1 MNKKALI
8 FGGGALALVAII
20 VACIFIFMGGEDAYR
35 SIKVFEID
43 GSCKV
48 ERDGDTLDAFKNMA
62 LSSGDTL
69 TVGDGSFTRLKLD
82 DDKYVYL
89 EANTKI
95 KLTATGTAN
104 DSKTAV
110 FIERGSM
117 LTEVKK
123 KLSATSSYDIVTP
136 NTTMSIRGTKTLT
149 EVVEDVVTGH
159 VQTSNAVLEG
169 QVKIK
174 AVKVKADGTVVS
186 VERDLGAGEGNAF
199 KSSKEELVSQEEMQV
214 IAETGASV
222 SGIKVEI
229 VSEEEAGVVFD
240 VATFDATFLESVK
253 SLLIADAEAAAGED
267 GLSQEEIDAIN
278 AQVNEAVKSLEVI
291 SEESQNAINAAEEPD
306 NPEPEPEVT
315 PQTSDDPIASSDSDI
330 RYVAEDDTQDEG
342 TTLVEGDTNLIDIA
356 DDADDDAGDNAGTVV
371 NNDDND
377 DESGTDDNNG
387 DDTADEEDADNA
399 DADEDDN
406 AGEDEEDNADDESDE
421 EDADKEDGEEDED
434 IEDSEEED
442 ADKEDDGEEEKSED
456 STDESAV
463 EADSNESDS
472 KTGSDQSSSQTLEP
486 AVSSKPVTY
495 SYSRSFSTSSQGSVS
510 EQDTVSLVF
519 KQGSEV
525 ISADMLPSSYAVNSP
540 LPGSNG
546 SNYSVS
552 VDSAHAA
559 EYQFTGWYVTE
570 QLAQE
575 ADPAKS
581 VANMPSSSSSNVP
594 LYAGIRKIPVKITI
608 TNMYPHAGRF
618 YAPERDSAGHEY
630 ALTGESEQYP
640 NILTISGYEYGDEFA
655 LPEEGYNALSYYNA
669 DLSETPYVGGFT
681 ESHIYD
687 YDKTRDE
694 PYYPLHIIGQEER
707 EVLFV
712 GYSTVSNVDLM
723 ETGGFTNI
731 ENEYTNLQQYHP
743 IENGVEGQMF
753 YNYNMVDY
761 PKAFGEEGAGINQKI
776 SLTTAALSYNDHDNI
791 YELKLYAYFG
801 TFVEINFDSY
811 YADKM
816 LIKTSDGDK
825 KLSELPTSQDINVI
839 EKSGSGER
847 TRIWR
852 IENYTLTTL
861 RQGSSSVV
869 IPEIKI
875 DTSTLNP
882 DKYTI
887 RLSDYSDYGTQKKIS
902 YINNGTLEIN
912 ESFYG
917 NGQETFALFDTEL
930 TKYVVLDLDI
940 DLTVNHLGDMNRYY
954 IKEAG
959 DSISKKYKMAVVEYE
974 WYTGHV
980 DPCAQEV
987 GAYGGHTIADDY
999 TLVGAPE
1006 SIDAFTSGQSSGNT
1020 KIRNYVMVPD
1030 DAYYPWGMKGEAKF
1044 SDNVIDDV
1052 DQENYEDYVG
1062 TELYSKLSYVGDPFG
1077 KLYGYSVSYGYGD
1090 NRKTVNALYSERN
1103 RGVPNDYSM
1112 IVKTNDTQSKSVGV
1126 LLSIGLD
1133 GELFDDSTQGQVVLK
1148 PLMGP
1153 HKQPF
1158 WFSLIYDYAG
1168 YEDGTYSYTYPN
1180 NVADGYMLRITLPS
1194 PGNLGVLGVR
1204 DNRLRCEYITDIAQ
1218 NYGPGVIDL
1227 TKISWGWREDNNT
1240 SPANYI
1246 ASYIDTVSQQL
1257 CEVTPTVDNK
1267 GFYYYDIPLMHLI
1280 DGWNSA
1286 GFNFVRGLISGSVD
1300 YTNVYMQQNLSA
1312 TDTPYAADSFS
1323 LLPDVG
1329 NYIPCAFDV
1338 RVNESDICKF
1348 TGFASVY
1355 AEGGWSLRRVVQ
1367 ESDHVNCQFK
1377 KWTVV
1382 EDLQFMTGTRLE
1394 GPFWGAYVY
1403 GKYASS
1409 GTYPELYGYYTGNN
1423 IVPCEGGYSK
1433 LLTYNS
1439 TGYIDTVL
1447 HGTTDTNRYGGLL
1460 ICWGGTGYVKFAN
1473 SNLSSITKYSDSNG
1487 SIEVATGDEA
1497 TVVLSAERNEIGS
1510 IDASHDIG
1518 QIIKLNGKVY
1528 MRICHTTLA
1537 GVTCLVEI
1545 TEDGANGSAIID
1557 SLMPPEQ

>member
-8 FGGGALALVAII
+8 FGGGAIAVVAIV
-20 VACIFIFMGGEDAYR
+20 VALIYIFTGGEDAYR

-43 GSCKV
+43 GTCKV

-69 TVGDGSFTRLKLD
+69 TVGEGSFTRLKLD

-95 KLTATGTAN
+95 NLTATGTAN
-104 DSKTAV
+104 DSKTMV
-110 FIERGSM
+110 YIERGSM

-149 EVVEDVVTGH
+149 EVYEDVLGAIK
-159 VQTSNAVLEG
+159 TSAAVVEG
-169 QVKIK
+169 QVKFSTIQKDKTGK
-174 AVKVKADGTVVS
+174 AVIVSTDLTVGQGYGVTTESKDLLSEDDVKHIADDGKTVDGQTA
-186 VERDLGAGEGNAF
+186 EEATH
-199 KSSKEELVSQEEMQV
+199 EELGSVLETPAFSDEFLTNIVAVLARSRDEDIEEGFVAEDITEEELNAAINVLNDVIDGKVELPDFVEKYIISQSQPYYSEPVVVDTPVTNDVTDTGAVQNVDPEPV
-214 IAETGASV
+214 IADEPVVAD
-222 SGIKVEI
+222 EP
-229 VSEEEAGVVFD
+229 EEAGEDTVVVD
-240 VATFDATFLESVK
+240 GTGESLVR
-253 SLLIADAEAAAGED
+253 
-267 GLSQEEIDAIN
+267 ID
-278 AQVNEAVKSLEVI
+278 
-291 SEESQNAINAAEEPD
+291 
-306 NPEPEPEVT
+306 
-315 PQTSDDPIASSDSDI
+315 DD
-330 RYVAEDDTQDEG
+330 
-342 TTLVEGDTNLIDIA
+342 A
-356 DDADDDAGDNAGTVV
+356 DDADDAVV
-371 NNDDND
+371 
-377 DESGTDDNNG
+377 E
-387 DDTADEEDADNA
+387 
-399 DADEDDN
+399 
-406 AGEDEEDNADDESDE
+406 DDESDDQSDE
-421 EDADKEDGEEDED
+421 ADDTDDESDDADADDEDGEDVDTEDGDDADADDVDDEKADDADVEDDEGKEEEEQPEETTEEPEDETESQD
-434 IEDSEEED
+434 TDSD
-442 ADKEDDGEEEKSED
+442 AE
-456 STDESAV
+456 
-463 EADSNESDS
+463 NN
-472 KTGSDQSSSQTLEP
+472 QSSSQTYEP
-486 AVSSKPVTY
+486 VNSPKPVTY
-495 SYSRSFSTSSQGSVS
+495 SYSRSFSTSSQGSTS

-552 VDSAHAA
+552 IDSDHAA

-723 ETGGFTNI
+723 ETGGFTNPWDS
-731 ENEYTNLQQYHP
+731 YDNLQLYHP
-743 IENGVEGQMF
+743 FENGVEGQMY
-753 YNYNMVDY
+753 YNYNLPDY
-761 PKAFGEEGAGINQKI
+761 LSAFGEQGAGVNQRI
-776 SLTTAALSYNDHDNI
+776 SLNAEALDYNEHDNI

-816 LIKTSDGDK
+816 LIKTSAGDK
-825 KLSELPTSQDINVI
+825 KLSELPTSQDINVV

-974 WYTGHV
+974 WYIGSV
-980 DPCAQEV
+980 YPCAQEV

-1044 SDNVIDDV
+1044 AENVIDSV
-1052 DQENYEDYVG
+1052 DQDNYSGYVG

-1090 NRKTVNALYSERN
+1090 NRKTVNALYSEQN

-1112 IVKTNDTQSKSVGV
+1112 IVKTKDTQPKSVGV

-1133 GELFDDSTQGQVVLK
+1133 GELFDDSTRGQVVLR

-1168 YEDGTYSYTYPN
+1168 YEDGTYSYKHYPY
-1180 NVADGYMLRITLPS
+1180 NVADGYKLRITLPS
-1194 PGNLGVLGVR
+1194 PGNLGTLGINDDVK
-1204 DNRLRCEYITDIAQ
+1204 LKCEHLTDPALDYTQ
-1218 NYGPGVIDL
+1218 SVIDL
-1227 TKISWGWREDNNT
+1227 SKISWGWKVENNYT
-1240 SPANYI
+1240 PSNYI
-1246 ASYIDTVSQQL
+1246 ATVEGQSY
-1257 CEVTPTVDNK
+1257 EVTPTEDSNT
-1267 GFYYYDIPLMHLI
+1267 GFYNYDIPLKHLV
-1280 DGWNSA
+1280 DEWSET
-1286 GFNFVRGLISGSVD
+1286 GFNFVRGLISGNVD
-1300 YTNVYMQQNLSA
+1300 YTNIFMDQNLIA
-1312 TDTPYAADSFS
+1312 TDTPYIEDEFS
-1323 LLPDVG
+1323 LIPDVE

-1355 AEGGWSLRRVVQ
+1355 AEGGWNLRRVVQ
-1367 ESDHVNCQFK
+1367 ESDYDNCQFVK
-1377 KWTVV
+1377 YTVV
-1382 EDLQFMTGTRLE
+1382 EDLQFTHATVLE
-1394 GPFWGAYVY
+1394 GPFCGAYVY
-1403 GKYASS
+1403 GSYLDDDNCP
-1409 GTYPELYGYYTGNN
+1409 GLYGYYSGGS
-1423 IVPCEGGYSK
+1423 IVPCKDYNK
-1433 LLTYNS
+1433 MLAYNS
-1439 TGYIDTVL
+1439 TGNIGIVL
-1447 HGTTDTNRYGGLL
+1447 HGAEDTNRYGGLL
-1460 ICWGGTGYVKFAN
+1460 ICRGGTNRVKFAN
-1473 SNLSSITKYSDSNG
+1473 SDLSSITLYSYSNG
-1487 SIEVATGDEA
+1487 SLSVATGVNAGDFLD
-1497 TVVLSAERNEIGS
+1497 TSGNIIGKVDS
-1510 IDASHDIG
+1510 LHDFG
-1518 QIIKLNGKVY
+1518 QIIMLDEKVY
-1528 MRICHTTLA
+1528 LSIAT
-1537 GVTCLVEI
+1537 GPNYDDPSYLVEL
-1545 TEDGANGSAIID
+1545 TEDGKDGSAIVAE
-1557 SLMPPEQ
+1557 LWVVE

>member
-8 FGGGALALVAII
+8 FGGGAIAVVAIV
-20 VACIFIFMGGEDAYR
+20 VALIFIFTGGEDAYR

-43 GSCKV
+43 GTCKV

-69 TVGDGSFTRLKLD
+69 TVGEGSFTRLKLD

-95 KLTATGTAN
+95 NLTATGTAN
-104 DSKTAV
+104 DSKTMV
-110 FIERGSM
+110 YIERGSM

-149 EVVEDVVTGH
+149 EVYEDVLGAIK
-159 VQTSNAVLEG
+159 TSAAVVEG
-169 QVKIK
+169 QVKFSTIQKDKTGK
-174 AVKVKADGTVVS
+174 AVIVSTDLTVGQGYGVTTESKDLLSEDDVKHIADDGKTVDGKTA
-186 VERDLGAGEGNAF
+186 EETTH
-199 KSSKEELVSQEEMQV
+199 EELGSVLETPAFSDEFLTNIVAVLARSRDEDIEEGFV
-214 IAETGASV
+214 AED
-222 SGIKVEI
+222 I
-229 VSEEEAGVVFD
+229 SEEELNAAINVLNDVIDGKIELPDFVEEYIISQSQPYYSEPVVVDTPVTND
-240 VATFDATFLESVK
+240 VTDTGSVQNVDPEPV
-253 SLLIADAEAAAGED
+253 IADEPVVADEPVEADEDTVVVDGTGES
-267 GLSQEEIDAIN
+267 LVRID
-278 AQVNEAVKSLEVI
+278 
-291 SEESQNAINAAEEPD
+291 
-306 NPEPEPEVT
+306 
-315 PQTSDDPIASSDSDI
+315 DD
-330 RYVAEDDTQDEG
+330 
-342 TTLVEGDTNLIDIA
+342 A
-356 DDADDDAGDNAGTVV
+356 DDADDAVV
-371 NNDDND
+371 
-377 DESGTDDNNG
+377 E
-387 DDTADEEDADNA
+387 
-399 DADEDDN
+399 
-406 AGEDEEDNADDESDE
+406 DDESDDQSDDTDDE
-421 EDADKEDGEEDED
+421 SDDADTDDEDGEDVDTEDGDDADADDVDDEKADDADVEDGEDKEEEEQPEETTEEPEDETESQD
-434 IEDSEEED
+434 TDSD
-442 ADKEDDGEEEKSED
+442 AE
-456 STDESAV
+456 
-463 EADSNESDS
+463 NN
-472 KTGSDQSSSQTLEP
+472 QSSSQTYEP
-486 AVSSKPVTY
+486 VDSPKPVTY
-495 SYSRSFSTSSQGSVS
+495 SYSRSFSTSSQGSTS

-552 VDSAHAA
+552 IDSDHAA

-630 ALTGESEQYP
+630 ALTGETEQYP

-753 YNYNMVDY
+753 YNYNMVTY
-761 PKAFGEEGAGINQKI
+761 PWAFGEEGAGVNQRI
-776 SLTTAALSYNDHDNI
+776 SLNAEALDYNEHDNI

-825 KLSELPTSQDINVI
+825 KLSELPTSQDINVV

-887 RLSDYSDYGTQKKIS
+887 RLSDYSDYDNQKKIS

-959 DSISKKYKMAVVEYE
+959 DSIIKKYKMAVVEYE
-974 WYTGHV
+974 WYTGSV
-980 DPCAQEV
+980 DPYAQEV

-1044 SDNVIDDV
+1044 SDNVIDGV

-1112 IVKTNDTQSKSVGV
+1112 IVKTNDTQSKNVGV

-1133 GELFDDSTQGQVVLK
+1133 GELFDDSTQGQVVLR

-1497 TVVLSAERNEIGS
+1497 TVVLSAERNKIGS